1 MIPNNWKRVVADGS
15 EYLWYQYDDGWRWL
29 NTKTGKEGFTQ
40 TRHSKKT
47 NNNFDSFFDVATNT
61 TVWNREQLSK
71 IEESHVRL
79 TPEEFSREAKRTRAF
94 NSELL
99 EQKTNGA
106 FEREL
111 ATVLNGEKPTQKE
124 MIEILRKV

>member
-1 MIPNNWKRVVADGS
+1 MIPNNWKRVVSDGS
-15 EYLWYQYDDGWRWL
+15 EYLWYQYDEGWRWL
-29 NTKTGKEGFTQ
+29 NTKTGKTGFTQ

-47 NNNFDSFFDVATNT
+47 NNNFDSFFDQATNT

-79 TPEEFSREAKRTRAF
+79 TPEEFSREAKRTREF

>member
-1 MIPNNWKRVVADGS
+1 MIQNNWKRVVSDGS
-15 EYLWYQYDDGWRWL
+15 EYLCYQYDDGWRWL
-29 NTKTGKEGFTQ
+29 NTKTGKMGFTQ